1 MNTSIESD
9 KSPLFYKCYLSLKRW
24 HNRSS
29 DHNEP
34 LISAAFLGRV
44 NQALAICESWKDEQT
59 LCVLGED
66 YRLVDTYFWVSDT
79 FAQWR
84 SGRDLLLTS
93 LDELS
98 AKWDEVLAEARE
110 RLGNKFL
117 LDDYPAPSALG
128 ELWKAD
134 LKWRPEETVTSLTL
148 LGEFSA
154 FFERPRPPDI
164 FDSIAWCRELEK
176 QMAKPPGERK
186 TPPFPL
192 PPPIAYGG
200 PQSSAR

>member
-1 MNTSIESD
+1 
-9 KSPLFYKCYLSLKRW
+9 
-24 HNRSS
+24 
-29 DHNEP
+29 
-34 LISAAFLGRV
+34 
-44 NQALAICESWKDEQT
+44 LAICESWKDEQT

-84 SGRDLLLTS
+84 SGRDLLVTS

-117 LDDYPAPSALG
+117 LDDYPVPSALG

-134 LKWRPEETVTSLTL
+134 LKWSPEETVTSLTL

-164 FDSIAWCRELEK
+164 FDSIAWGRELEK

-186 TPPFPL
+186 IPPFPL
-192 PPPIAYGG
+192 PPPIADGG